1 MQGLQGKRA
10 FPASTTT
17 TRIERRGTGG
27 GRPGLGWIFNTVP
40 NVMQWKEKGWGWIFV
55 CSKFP
60 TPSSPGLGWGG
71 TTYLRDRSEQP
82 PRGLSNND
90 KTEWEKIRRSPP
102 VQCQTASCQ
111 TPRSSAAAAAKAGQ
125 RTPPPF
131 PSPPRDGTV
140 ALHSRRVDGL
150 NTRCDTTERS
160 SAPACCSHHPMAP
173 LFLFSK
179 YGGCG
184 ACVRAAGGTGVVSV
198 CGWGSSV
205 INEREGVSSPPLTA
219 AGDGWRAVCRGR
231 RTPRRGDR
239 VQACFCRSSSARQ
252 ADGFYPFQVWLLSSS
267 NGRGRVCMH
276 KFPPQIRGIPG
287 IPSLCHAMQ

>member
-1 MQGLQGKRA
+1 MGSFFVGPADMQGLQGKRA

-27 GRPGLGWIFNTVP
+27 GRPGLRLDIQYCAKCDAVER
-40 NVMQWKEKGWGWIFV
+40 EKGWGWIFV

-125 RTPPPF
+125 RTPLF

-184 ACVRAAGGTGVVSV
+184 ACVRACGG
-198 CGWGSSV
+198 
-205 INEREGVSSPPLTA
+205 R
-219 AGDGWRAVCRGR
+219 DGG
-231 RTPRRGDR
+231 
-239 VQACFCRSSSARQ
+239 
-252 ADGFYPFQVWLLSSS
+252 L
-267 NGRGRVCMH
+267 
-276 KFPPQIRGIPG
+276 
-287 IPSLCHAMQ
+287 